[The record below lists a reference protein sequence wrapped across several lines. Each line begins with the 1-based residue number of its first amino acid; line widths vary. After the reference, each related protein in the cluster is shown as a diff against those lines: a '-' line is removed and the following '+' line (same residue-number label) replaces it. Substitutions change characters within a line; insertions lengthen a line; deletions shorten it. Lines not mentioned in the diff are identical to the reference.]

1 MAQLVILLN
10 GRSYTI
16 GCADGEE
23 DRLKGLAVELDRR
36 TAALV
41 DEVGQVGDT
50 RLLVMLGLLLLD
62 EVEEARAGGRRV
74 TGDTAANTADMLD
87 ALAERIEA
95 LADRVERA

>member
-1 MAQLVILLN
+1 MAQLTIQLN

-23 DRLKGLAVELDRR
+23 DRLRGLAAELDRR

-41 DEVGQVGDT
+41 GDVGQVGDA

-62 EVEEARAGGRRV
+62 EIEEARGAGRR
-74 TGDTAANTADMLD
+74 AADDAAAAVLD
-87 ALAERIEA
+87 ALAQRIEA
-95 LADRVERA
+95 LAARVEQA

>member
-1 MAQLVILLN
+1 MAQLTIQLN

-23 DRLKGLAVELDRR
+23 ERLRGLAVELDRR

-41 DEVGQVGDT
+41 ADVGQVGDA

-62 EVEEARAGGRRV
+62 EIEEARGAGRRSA
-74 TGDTAANTADMLD
+74 DESAAAMLD
-87 ALAERIEA
+87 AAAERIEA
-95 LADRVERA
+95 LAARIERA

>member
-1 MAQLVILLN
+1 MAQLVIQLN

-23 DRLKGLAVELDRR
+23 ERLRGLAVELDRR

-41 DEVGQVGDT
+41 DDVGQVGDA

-62 EVEEARAGGRRV
+62 EIEEARGAGRRSA
-74 TGDTAANTADMLD
+74 DDAAAAMLD
-87 ALAERIEA
+87 SLAERIEA
-95 LADRVERA
+95 LAARIEQA

>member
-10 GRSYTI
+10 GRSYTL

-23 DRLKGLAVELDRR
+23 ERLRGLAAELDRR
-36 TAALV
+36 TTELV
-41 DEVGQVGDT
+41 AEVGQVGDA

-62 EVEEARAGGRRV
+62 EIEEARGAQRAGNEG
-74 TGDTAANTADMLD
+74 GADTAAMLD

-95 LADRVERA
+95 LAARIERA